1 MDAAT
6 AAAMSDPDRNRFF
19 RRRWRE
25 TWVVVAAQPRPAT
38 DPAER
43 LELAGQDLL
52 REWRRERAQR
62 QADSAISTDIGL
74 GTVRGGAD
82 QQRYGLHEAK
92 FSMAQT
98 DPVAMVDYNGDH
110 GADLDL
116 TGRGAAP

>member
-1 MDAAT
+1 
-6 AAAMSDPDRNRFF
+6 MSDPDRNTLF

-25 TWVVVAAQPRPAT
+25 ISVVVAAQSRPAI
-38 DPAER
+38 DPAEG

-62 QADSAISTDIGL
+62 QEVSALSTDIGL
-74 GTVRGGAD
+74 RTVRGGAD

-98 DPVAMVDYNGDH
+98 DSVVMRPA
-110 GADLDL
+110 GAPHKAS
-116 TGRGAAP
+116 GGSS